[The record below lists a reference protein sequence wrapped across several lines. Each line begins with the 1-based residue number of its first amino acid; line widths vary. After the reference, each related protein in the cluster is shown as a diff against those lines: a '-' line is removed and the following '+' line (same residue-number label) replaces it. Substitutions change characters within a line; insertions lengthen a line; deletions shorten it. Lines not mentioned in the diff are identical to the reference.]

1 MYTLNR
7 LCELPFLTVLLL
19 FAATTTGLSSG
30 ARQEIAASTDNTI
43 TGPGY
48 VVRASSVIEKGI
60 FNGTAT
66 YEVTYSYEFTER
78 SNVYITGIGV
88 SEPKGSLSYIV
99 FDPAIEFRDSSQG
112 VVLARLPLKETGR
125 AMGEDSTDLPKESDF
140 SENARSG
147 IWTGPG
153 LFSPTAINV
162 IQKYFPLGY
171 AARNKNAMDYYIT
184 TYRGLEIPDVQLR
197 SQIAL
202 IVSHPYNKTDKE
214 FSYHVQFVARDK
226 PRMSSTYRYGDDRS
240 QETIA
245 AAAAFVSQMISEFS
259 GRKAANR

>member
-1 MYTLNR
+1 LYTQNR
-7 LCELPFLTVLLL
+7 RFELVFLSVLLL
-19 FAATTTGLSSG
+19 FAATANRPSSG
-30 ARQEIAASTDNTI
+30 SRQEIAASTDNTI

-60 FNGTAT
+60 SNGITA
-66 YEVTYSYEFTER
+66 YEVTYSYEFTGR
-78 SNVYITGIGV
+78 SNVYITGIGI
-88 SEPKGSLSYIV
+88 SEPKGSLSYII
-99 FDPAIEFRDSSQG
+99 FEPAIEFRDSSLG
-112 VVLARLPLKETGR
+112 VVLARLPLKETGTT
-125 AMGEDSTDLPKESDF
+125 MGEDSTDLPKESDF

-153 LFSPTAINV
+153 LFSPKAINV

-171 AARNKNAMDYYIT
+171 AARNKNATDYYIT

-202 IVSHPYNKTDKE
+202 IVSHPYNKTDKQ

-240 QETIA
+240 QETIE
-245 AAAAFVSQMISEFS
+245 AAAAFVSQVISELS